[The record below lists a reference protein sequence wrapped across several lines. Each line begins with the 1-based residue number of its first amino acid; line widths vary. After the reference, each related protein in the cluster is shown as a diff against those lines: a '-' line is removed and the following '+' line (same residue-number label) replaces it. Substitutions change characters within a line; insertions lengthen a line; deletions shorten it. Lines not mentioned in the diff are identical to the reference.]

1 MRGTEAQF
9 GGLSQDSAYVTAKTW
24 SEAVGGI
31 ISFGMSL
38 GLLYPGDFTAWI
50 MLRLLQDYMFLQHIK
65 PKERVAILTA
75 FFNKVRSGII
85 TATAITMEM
94 SMTTMTTVTKEVML
108 ITYHV
113 QVVNTNQSR
122 ATGAAPADF
131 GEQRRI
137 LKATLREYGF
147 SVEPPTRDEVKEES
161 GDSKQVADLKRQL
174 QNEKNKHSGDRGG
187 GRGGGRGG
195 RGGGRGGGT
204 RSDSSRTNRLGRPVF
219 DRRDAVDNDGK
230 VRLKEYKTIRSNQ

>member
-85 TATAITMEM
+85 TMTAITMKM
-94 SMTTMTTVTKEVML
+94 SMTTMTTMTKGVMANNL
-108 ITYHV
+108 PCPGRQHQPEQGYGRCARGFRRTEE
-113 QVVNTNQSR
+113 NPEGNSERSR
-122 ATGAAPADF
+122 IFGGAPHERRSEGRERRLEASGRPEETAA
-131 GEQRRI
+131 EREEQAQRR
-137 LKATLREYGF
+137 
-147 SVEPPTRDEVKEES
+147 
-161 GDSKQVADLKRQL
+161 
-174 QNEKNKHSGDRGG
+174 
-187 GRGGGRGG
+187 
-195 RGGGRGGGT
+195 
-204 RSDSSRTNRLGRPVF
+204 
-219 DRRDAVDNDGK
+219 
-230 VRLKEYKTIRSNQ
+230 